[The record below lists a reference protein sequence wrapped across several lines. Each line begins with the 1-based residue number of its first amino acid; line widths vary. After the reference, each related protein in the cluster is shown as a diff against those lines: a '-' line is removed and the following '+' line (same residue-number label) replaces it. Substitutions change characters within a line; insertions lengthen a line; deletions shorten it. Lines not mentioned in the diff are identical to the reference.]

1 MIFVLNLK
9 FKFLFL
15 GMQKLMFSISLLA
28 LFVFPAIVQGQTSF
42 GIRGGYS
49 ISSMS
54 YRYSAGRPAVR
65 TNGISAPTFA
75 FVMEHFAG
83 KNAGIQI
90 EVQYLTLG
98 FSQTDTV
105 LTGTNRTELNYL
117 KVPVLSNFYAGKG
130 GRFHIKIGP
139 HFGYL
144 LNATDVSRSFEGP
157 TFLPTYG
164 SPGDD
169 PRRFMYGLTAGAGLS
184 KLFGKSTIEG
194 DLRFSYEFGRPETQD
209 RIFDMNSSN
218 IEFTLTYLFQALKSK
233 AQN

>member
-1 MIFVLNLK
+1 MN
-9 FKFLFL
+9 FKHLFL
-15 GMQKLMFSISLLA
+15 EMQKLIFYIAVFALLA
-28 LFVFPAIVQGQTSF
+28 LPVLVQGQTSF

-49 ISSMS
+49 VSSLS
-54 YRYSAGRPAVR
+54 YRTGAGRPPTR

-98 FSQTDTV
+98 YSQTDTV
-105 LTGTNRTELNYL
+105 FAGTNRTELDYL
-117 KVPVLSNFYAGKG
+117 KMPVLSNFYAGRG

-144 LNATDVSRSFEGP
+144 LNATDVQRDFDGNN
-157 TFLPTYG
+157 FLPTYG
-164 SPGDD
+164 GPGDN
-169 PRRFMYGLTAGAGLS
+169 PRKFMYGLTGGAGLS
-184 KLFGKSTIEG
+184 KLFGKSTLEG
-194 DLRFSYEFGRPETQD
+194 DLRFSYEFGRPETLD
-209 RIFDMNSSN
+209 RIFEINSTN

-233 AQN
+233 TQN

>member
-1 MIFVLNLK
+1 MN
-9 FKFLFL
+9 FKHLFL
-15 GMQKLMFSISLLA
+15 EMQKLIFYIAVFALLA
-28 LFVFPAIVQGQTSF
+28 LPVLVQGQTSF

-49 ISSMS
+49 VSSLS
-54 YRYSAGRPAVR
+54 YRTGAGRPPTR

-98 FSQTDTV
+98 YSQTDTV
-105 LTGTNRTELNYL
+105 FAGTNRTELDYL
-117 KVPVLSNFYAGKG
+117 KMPVLSNFYAGRG

-144 LNATDVSRSFEGP
+144 LNATDVQRDFDGNN
-157 TFLPTYG
+157 FLPTYG
-164 SPGDD
+164 GPGDN
-169 PRRFMYGLTAGAGLS
+169 PRKFMYGLTGGAGLS
-184 KLFGKSTIEG
+184 KLFGKSTLEG
-194 DLRFSYEFGRPETQD
+194 DLRFSYEFGRPETLD
-209 RIFDMNSSN
+209 RIFEINSTN

-233 AQN
+233 IQN

>member
-1 MIFVLNLK
+1 
-9 FKFLFL
+9 
-15 GMQKLMFSISLLA
+15 MQKLIFYIAVFALLA
-28 LFVFPAIVQGQTSF
+28 LPVLVQGQTSF

-49 ISSMS
+49 VSSLS
-54 YRYSAGRPAVR
+54 YRTGAGRPPTR

-98 FSQTDTV
+98 YSQTDTV
-105 LTGTNRTELNYL
+105 FAGTNRTELDYL
-117 KVPVLSNFYAGKG
+117 KMPVLSNFYAGRG

-144 LNATDVSRSFEGP
+144 LNATDVQRDFDGNN
-157 TFLPTYG
+157 FLPTYG
-164 SPGDD
+164 GPGDN
-169 PRRFMYGLTAGAGLS
+169 PRKFMYGLTGGAGLS
-184 KLFGKSTIEG
+184 KLFGKSTLEG
-194 DLRFSYEFGRPETQD
+194 DLRFSYEFGRPETLD
-209 RIFDMNSSN
+209 RIFEINSTN

-233 AQN
+233 IQN

>member
-1 MIFVLNLK
+1 
-9 FKFLFL
+9 
-15 GMQKLMFSISLLA
+15 MQKLIFYIAVFALLA
-28 LFVFPAIVQGQTSF
+28 LPVLVQGQTSF

-49 ISSMS
+49 VSSLS
-54 YRYSAGRPAVR
+54 YRTGAGRPPTR

-98 FSQTDTV
+98 YSQTDTV
-105 LTGTNRTELNYL
+105 FAGTNRTELDYL
-117 KVPVLSNFYAGKG
+117 KMPVLSNFYAGRG

-144 LNATDVSRSFEGP
+144 LNATDVQRDFDGNN
-157 TFLPTYG
+157 FLPTYG
-164 SPGDD
+164 GPGDN
-169 PRRFMYGLTAGAGLS
+169 PRKFMYGLTGGAGLS
-184 KLFGKSTIEG
+184 KLFGKSTLEG
-194 DLRFSYEFGRPETQD
+194 DLRFSYEFGRPETLD
-209 RIFDMNSSN
+209 RIFEINSTN

-233 AQN
+233 TQN